1 MEDTYFFSLNMF
13 GMVVKAMF
21 GWLWRR
27 EFPEGRGWV
36 SRTVTRLEGNH
47 GKGKQKFTVGK
58 GVRQAAGAAT
68 VSP

>member
-1 MEDTYFFSLNMF
+1 MEDTYFFSLSMF
-13 GMVVKAMF
+13 GMVVKTMF

-27 EFPEGRGWV
+27 EFPDGRGRV

-47 GKGKQKFTVGK
+47 GKGRQKFTMGK
-58 GVRQAAGAAT
+58 GVRQAAGAAI